1 MQTYDSAPPR
11 IGKVRAEQAPKARKP
26 RKPAGIVK
34 KARAKG
40 RGK

>member
-11 IGKVRAEQAPKARKP
+11 IGKVLPDKPKAKRP

-34 KARAKG
+34 KAMRKAKG
-40 RGK
+40 K